1 LVTEV
6 GRVIG
11 LSTQTNESFQSID
24 SVRSQIA
31 SEVGGLVSAAKRV
44 FRFRAAL
51 FWSATVSAAL
61 LLLICIDML
70 VRREELGLR
79 ILFFLAWAGSAA
91 VAAYFWIKP
100 AWKFAP
106 TKVDM
111 ARWIESA
118 QPELGERL
126 STAVELADAAPT
138 DDRFGSLQF
147 RDAALRGWSALA
159 PRVDWKSYLDHSSW
173 LRALGALGCALLFI
187 GVVAIWRPADVRLAI
202 ARLLA
207 PWADLPWPMQDQ
219 LQFVNLPKVVASGQ
233 ELNLEIIDLQP
244 PLPDNMQLQLRYPDS
259 DSPLELITYPVK
271 NMADVALAS
280 VPNVDQPIEVRAMG
294 GDDDQMAW
302 QRIDVA
308 QPPKLDSFRFKIQ
321 PPEYSGRPPSE
332 IIGNRIQ
339 ALVGS
344 RIVFIGRF
352 AEPILKVEV
361 AQQSKST
368 DSARGA
374 NVELAEVELNGNGRD
389 FEWLVC
395 DERSQLGVQTWRWK
409 VTARTDLTIEPPE
422 IWSVELI
429 ADAPP
434 VVTMKEQELSQLSPE
449 AALLV
454 KGNATDD
461 LGLVDISLR
470 WQIEGSDMVEPGKFS
485 LWELG
490 ESGTPEQREFAV
502 DRTWQLDSS
511 LGLLAGQRLNLWLE
525 ARDSLGQIGKSST
538 QSLEVREAA
547 DVLESIAERQSQL
560 LEQVRA
566 ITEAQRRNSQL
577 AARSREIVEQ
587 ADSVRREEI
596 DALANVAQMQQ
607 SVNNQLS
614 AERNSI
620 AESLKTLSR
629 LLDNNQLSETEIAQQ
644 LKSLSQRIENVSA
657 DELTQALSDS
667 QHALEQ
673 SKTEAA
679 ATAKPSKAL
688 KDALVASEASQTEA
702 LAELQGL
709 TDSLAQSE
717 ALRVV
722 ERELGQVLNQQQAL
736 RRDTDNLELRRLAGM
751 SKEDFQANR
760 AGLQADQQGLA
771 QSVEQLQK
779 RAKALA
785 EAMPAEQTA
794 LKSQVQQAIDQL
806 TKDQVSSEM
815 RSATD
820 SIAND
825 RFVEATETQAA
836 VVESLRDA
844 LQKLSS
850 SSARNL
856 EGQLGQ
862 MRSTATELKELA
874 GAQADLAQKLSDSDA
889 ARKAAEL
896 GNEQRRLQQQT
907 EDQKSR
913 AGQLG
918 DSQTEQALNQ
928 ATQAQQSAADS
939 AENGQTST
947 AAKQARDAA
956 KQLADAAKD
965 SEKRAKELEREVAE
979 QQLMQ
984 LGAALSQLVSQQQP
998 IVEKMDDASRVQ
1010 LDVLGEDE
1018 KKAAEQEIR
1027 QLASRQEAV
1036 RQMVRD
1042 VRERA
1047 DKLPAFDW
1055 TLEQAE
1061 LDMARAVAAAQRFR
1075 VAPDATDS
1083 ANRALR
1089 KLEQAAA
1096 AMKRPEQKPKTPED
1110 ADRPE
1115 QNADEEE
1122 KSKGRPVPP
1131 IASLKLL
1138 RGLQADVNAE
1148 TKQLGDS
1155 SSIMAQERAQRL
1167 QQLSDQQQALGLQL
1181 EQILRELKASMDSNQ

>member
-1 LVTEV
+1 MASKDAYPTE
-6 GRVIG
+6 
-11 LSTQTNESFQSID
+11 SID
-24 SVRSQIA
+24 SVRGQIA
-31 SEVGGLVSAAKRV
+31 SEVGGLVSSAKRA
-44 FRFRAAL
+44 FRLRAVL
-51 FWSATVSAAL
+51 LWSATVFAAL
-61 LLLICIDML
+61 LLFICVDML
-70 VRREELGLR
+70 VRREEAGLR
-79 ILFFLAWAGSAA
+79 ILFFLAWVGCVAS
-91 VAAYFWIKP
+91 AAYFWIKP
-100 AWKFAP
+100 AWRFAP
-106 TKVDM
+106 TKVEM
-111 ARWIESA
+111 ARWIERV

-126 STAVELADAAPT
+126 STAVELADASPA

-147 RDAALRGWSALA
+147 REAALRSWSKIA
-159 PRVDWKSYLDHSSW
+159 PSVDWKSYLDHSSW
-173 LRALGALGCALLFI
+173 LRALAMLGGAMLFTFTIAL
-187 GVVAIWRPADVRLAI
+187 WQPANVRLAV

-207 PWADLPWPMQDQ
+207 PWANLPWPMQDQ
-219 LQFVNLPKVVASGQ
+219 LQFVDLPKVMASGQ
-233 ELNLEIIDLQP
+233 ELNVEIIDLQA
-244 PLPDNMQLQLRYPDS
+244 PLPETTKLLVRYPES
-259 DSPLELITYPVK
+259 ASPQELVTFPTK
-271 NMADVALAS
+271 NMTEVAIAS
-280 VPNVDQPIEVRAMG
+280 IPNVDQSIEIRAVG

-302 QRIDVA
+302 HRIDVA
-308 QPPKLDSFRFKIQ
+308 QPPKLESFRFKIE
-321 PPEYSGRPPSE
+321 PPAYSGRPSNE
-332 IIGNRIQ
+332 IVGNRLQ
-339 ALVGS
+339 ALMGS
-344 RIVFIGRF
+344 RVQFTGRF
-352 AEPILKVEV
+352 AEPVLKIEV
-361 AQQSKST
+361 AKQSKST
-368 DSARGA
+368 AS
-374 NVELAEVELNGNGRD
+374 VEEATVAAGVELNANGRD
-389 FEWLVC
+389 FQWIVC
-395 DERSQLGVQTWRWK
+395 DEHSSLGVQTWRWK
-409 VTARTDLTIEPPE
+409 VTARTDLAIESPE
-422 IWSVELI
+422 VWSVELV

-434 VVTMKEQELSQLSPE
+434 VVTMKEQDLSQLSPE
-449 AALLV
+449 ASLFI
-454 KGNATDD
+454 KGNAVDD

-470 WQIEGSDMVEPGKFS
+470 WQIEGSDIAEPGTLS
-485 LWELG
+485 LWEH
-490 ESGTPEQREFAV
+490 SGADGPAQREFAV

-511 LGLLAGQRLNLWLE
+511 LGLLAGERLNLWLE
-525 ARDSLGQIGKSST
+525 AHDSLGQISKSST

-547 DVLESIAERQSQL
+547 DVLESIAARQSQL
-560 LEQVRA
+560 LDQVRA

-587 ADSVRREEI
+587 ADLVRREEI

-607 SVNNQLS
+607 SVNSQLG

-620 AESLKTLSR
+620 AESLRTLSQ

-644 LKSLSQRIENVSA
+644 LKSLSQRIESISA
-657 DELTQALSDS
+657 SELTKALSDS
-667 QHALEQ
+667 QRALEQ
-673 SKTEAA
+673 SKTDSSAN
-679 ATAKPSKAL
+679 AKPSKAL
-688 KDALVASEASQTEA
+688 KDALVASESSQNEA

-709 TDSLAQSE
+709 TDRLAQSE

-722 ERELGQVLNQQQAL
+722 ERELGQVLNQQQSL

-751 SKEDFQANR
+751 KKEDFQASR

-785 EAMPAEQTA
+785 EAMPPEQAA
-794 LKSQVQQAIDQL
+794 LKSQVEQAIDGL

-815 RSATD
+815 RSATE

-825 RFVEATETQAA
+825 RFVDATETQAG
-836 VVESLRDA
+836 VVDSLRDA

-874 GAQADLAQKLSDSDA
+874 GAQAELAQKLSGSDA

-896 GNEQRRLQQQT
+896 GNAQRKLQQQT
-907 EDQKSR
+907 EDQKNRS
-913 AGQLG
+913 GQLG
-918 DSQTEQALNQ
+918 DGQTEQALNQ
-928 ATQAQQSAADS
+928 ATQSQQSAADS
-939 AENGQTST
+939 AESGQIST

-965 SEKRAKELEREVAE
+965 SSQRAKELEREVAE

-998 IVEKMDDASRVQ
+998 IVDKMSVASQVQ
-1010 LDVLGEDE
+1010 LDVLEDEE
-1018 KKAAEQEIR
+1018 KKAAEQDLR

-1075 VAPDATDS
+1075 IAPDATDS
-1083 ANRALR
+1083 ASRALR
-1089 KLEQAAA
+1089 KLEQAASA
-1096 AMKRPEQKPKTPED
+1096 IKRPDEKPQTPENPD
-1110 ADRPE
+1110 QSN
-1115 QNADEEE
+1115 QNAENEE
-1122 KSKGRPVPP
+1122 KAKGRPVPP

-1138 RGLQADVNAE
+1138 RGLQTDVNTE
-1148 TKQLGDS
+1148 TKQLSEAG
-1155 SSIMAQERAQRL
+1155 SIMIAERAQRL

>member
-1 LVTEV
+1 MI
-6 GRVIG
+6 R
-11 LSTQTNESFQSID
+11 LSTQTNDSLQSID
-24 SVRSQIA
+24 SVRNQIA

-44 FRFRAAL
+44 FRFRAVLLWAAIV
-51 FWSATVSAAL
+51 FAAL
-61 LLLICIDML
+61 LVFISVDML
-70 VRREELGLR
+70 VRREEIGLR
-79 ILFFLAWAGSAA
+79 ILFFLAWATCAV

-106 TKVDM
+106 TKMDV
-111 ARWIESA
+111 ARWIEQA

-126 STAVELADAAPT
+126 STAVELADASHE

-173 LRALGALGCALLFI
+173 LRALATLGGALLFI
-187 GVVAIWRPADVRLAI
+187 FVVAIWRPSDVRLAV

-219 LQFVNLPKVVASGQ
+219 LQFVNLPKVIASGQ
-233 ELNLEIIDLQP
+233 ELNLEIIDLQAP
-244 PLPDNMQLQLRYPDS
+244 MPETIKLLLRYPDS
-259 DSPLELITYPVK
+259 DSPQELITYPAK
-271 NMADVALAS
+271 NMADVALATIPS
-280 VPNVDQPIEVRAMG
+280 VDQPIEIRAVG
-294 GDDDQMAW
+294 GDDVQMAW
-302 QRIDVA
+302 HRVDVA
-308 QPPKLDSFRFKIQ
+308 QPPKLESFRFKIE
-321 PPEYSGRPPSE
+321 PPEYSGRPATE
-332 IIGNRIQ
+332 IVGNRIQ

-344 RIVFIGRF
+344 RIQFIGRF
-352 AEPILKVEV
+352 AEPVLKIEV
-361 AQQSKST
+361 AKQSKSNE
-368 DSARGA
+368 SPSESK
-374 NVELAEVELNGNGRD
+374 VEQAGVELNSNGRD
-389 FEWLVC
+389 FEWTVT
-395 DERSQLGVQTWRWK
+395 DENSPLGVQSWRWK
-409 VTARTDLTIEPPE
+409 VTARTDLTIESPE
-422 IWSVELI
+422 IWSVELT
-429 ADAPP
+429 ADAVPM
-434 VVTMKEQELSQLSPE
+434 VTLKEQELSQLSPE

-454 KGNATDD
+454 QGNATDD
-461 LGLVDISLR
+461 LGLVDVSLR

-485 LWELG
+485 LWELSS
-490 ESGTPEQREFAV
+490 SGASEQREFAV

-525 ARDSLGQIGKSST
+525 ARDSLGQIGKSSP

-607 SVNNQLS
+607 SINNQLS

-620 AESLKTLSR
+620 AESLRTLSK
-629 LLDNNQLSETEIAQQ
+629 LLDNNQLSETDIAQQ
-644 LKSLSQRIENVSA
+644 LKALSQRIDNVS
-657 DELTQALSDS
+657 DGELTKALSDS
-667 QHALEQ
+667 QRALEQ
-673 SKTEAA
+673 SNTD
-679 ATAKPSKAL
+679 ATANAKPSKAL
-688 KDALVASEASQTEA
+688 KDALVASEASQNEA

-709 TDSLAQSE
+709 TDRLAQSE

-722 ERELGQVLNQQQAL
+722 ERELGQVLNQQQSL

-751 SKEDFQANR
+751 NKEDFQANR
-760 AGLQADQQGLA
+760 AGLQSDQQGLA

-785 EAMPAEQTA
+785 EAMPAEQAA
-794 LKSQVQQAIDQL
+794 LKSQVEQAIERL

-815 RSATD
+815 RTATE

-836 VVESLRDA
+836 IVDSLRDA

-850 SSARNL
+850 STARNL

-874 GAQADLAQKLSDSDA
+874 SAQSELAQKLSASDA

-896 GNEQRRLQQQT
+896 ASEQRSLQQQT

-913 AGQLG
+913 ADQLG

-928 ATQAQQSAADS
+928 ATQSQQSAADS
-939 AENGQTST
+939 VERGQASQ

-998 IVEKMDDASRVQ
+998 VVEKLDEAGRTQ
-1010 LDVLGEDE
+1010 LDALGEEDR
-1018 KKAAEQEIR
+1018 KVAEQELR

-1061 LDMARAVAAAQRFR
+1061 LDMAKAVAAAQRFR
-1075 VAPDATDS
+1075 IAPDATES
-1083 ANRALR
+1083 ATRALR
-1089 KLEQAAA
+1089 KLEQAAT
-1096 AMKRPEQKPKTPED
+1096 AMKRPDQKPEAKENANQSEED
-1110 ADRPE
+1110 A
-1115 QNADEEE
+1115 AEED
-1122 KSKGRPVPP
+1122 KPKGRPVPP

-1138 RGLQADVNAE
+1138 RGLQSDVNSE
-1148 TKQLGDS
+1148 TKQLSESG
-1155 SSIMAQERAQRL
+1155 SIMAPERAQRL

>member
-1 LVTEV
+1 M
-6 GRVIG
+6 
-11 LSTQTNESFQSID
+11 STQPNESLQSID
-24 SVRSQIA
+24 SVRGQIA

-44 FRFRAAL
+44 FRFRAVLLWAAIVC
-51 FWSATVSAAL
+51 SAL
-61 LLLICIDML
+61 LFLICVDML
-70 VRREELGLR
+70 IRREEFGLR
-79 ILFFLAWAGSAA
+79 ILFFLAWAGCAV
-91 VAAYFWIKP
+91 VAAYYWIKP
-100 AWKFAP
+100 AWTFAP
-106 TKVDM
+106 TRVDM
-111 ARWIESA
+111 ARWIERA

-126 STAVELADAAPT
+126 STAVELAEAAPA
-138 DDRFGSLQF
+138 DERFGSLQF

-173 LRALGALGCALLFI
+173 LRALATLGGALLFI
-187 GVVAIWRPADVRLAI
+187 FVVAIWRPADVRLAV
-202 ARLLA
+202 ARLMA

-219 LQFVNLPKVVASGQ
+219 LQFVNLPKVIASGQ
-233 ELNLEIIDLQP
+233 ELNLEIIDLQA
-244 PLPDNMQLQLRYPDS
+244 PLPETINLLLRYPES
-259 DSPLELITYPVK
+259 DSPQELITYPAK
-271 NMADVALAS
+271 NMADVALAT
-280 VPNVDQPIEVRAMG
+280 VPNVDQPIEIRAVG
-294 GDDDQMAW
+294 GDDDQMGW
-302 QRIDVA
+302 QRVDVA
-308 QPPKLDSFRFKIQ
+308 QPPKLESFRFKIQ
-321 PPEYSGRPPSE
+321 PPEYSGRPANE
-332 IIGNRIQ
+332 IVGNRIQ

-344 RIVFIGRF
+344 RIQFLGRF
-352 AEPILKVEV
+352 AEAVQKIEV
-361 AQQSKST
+361 AKQSKAT
-368 DSARGA
+368 DSPQETK
-374 NVELAEVELNGNGRD
+374 VELAAVEVSANGRD
-389 FEWLVC
+389 FEWQVS
-395 DERSQLGVQTWRWK
+395 DEHSLLGVQTWRWK
-409 VTARTDLTIEPPE
+409 VTARSELTIESPE

-429 ADAPP
+429 ADAVP
-434 VVTMKEQELSQLSPE
+434 VVTLKEQELPQLSPE
-449 AALLV
+449 AALV
-454 KGNATDD
+454 IKGNATDD
-461 LGLVDISLR
+461 LGLVDVSLR

-485 LWELG
+485 LWGAGSG
-490 ESGTPEQREFAV
+490 EVSEQREFAV

-511 LGLLAGQRLNLWLE
+511 VGLLAGQRLNLWLE
-525 ARDSLGQIGKSST
+525 AKDSLGQVGKSST

-620 AESLKTLSR
+620 AESLKTLSQ
-629 LLDNNQLSETEIAQQ
+629 LLENNQLADTEIAEQ
-644 LKSLSQRIENVSA
+644 LKSLSQRIENVTA
-657 DELTQALSDS
+657 TELTQALSDS
-667 QHALEQ
+667 QRALEQ
-673 SKTEAA
+673 SKADA
-679 ATAKPSKAL
+679 SANAKPSKAL
-688 KDALVASEASQTEA
+688 KDALVASEASQNEA

-709 TDSLAQSE
+709 TDRLAQSE

-722 ERELGQVLNQQQAL
+722 ERELGQVLNQQQSL

-751 SKEDFQANR
+751 NKEDFQANR

-785 EAMPAEQTA
+785 EAMPAEQAA
-794 LKSQVQQAIDQL
+794 LKSQVEQAIERL

-825 RFVEATETQAA
+825 RFVEATEIQAA

-850 SSARNL
+850 SMARNL

-874 GAQADLAQKLSDSDA
+874 SEQAELAQKLGGADA
-889 ARKAAEL
+889 ARKASEL

-928 ATQAQQSAADS
+928 ATQSQQSAVDAV
-939 AENGQTST
+939 ENGETAT

-998 IVEKMDDASRVQ
+998 IVEKMYEASRVQ
-1010 LDVLGEDE
+1010 LDVLGEEE
-1018 KKAAEQEIR
+1018 KKTAEQDIR

-1055 TLEQAE
+1055 ALEQAE

-1075 VAPDATDS
+1075 IAPDATDS
-1083 ANRALR
+1083 ATRALR
-1089 KLEQAAA
+1089 KLEQAAT
-1096 AMKRPEQKPKTPED
+1096 AMKRPDQKPQSQENSEQPEEK
-1110 ADRPE
+1110 ADP
-1115 QNADEEE
+1115 DE
-1122 KSKGRPVPP
+1122 KSKGRAVPP

-1138 RGLQADVNAE
+1138 RGLQSDVNAE
-1148 TKQLGDS
+1148 TKQLSESG
-1155 SSIMAQERAQRL
+1155 SIMAPERAQRL

-1181 EQILRELKASMDSNQ
+1181 EQILRELKASMDTNQ